1 MLKLSKLALLIVLA
15 LCLCPSCKQ
24 PTLESSPVLPT
35 NISTP
40 TDIPTPANT
49 LTPTY
54 TPIPTNTPVP
64 TNTPK
69 PTIPPEELKDKWRIP
84 FRAATLTFGA
94 YKYLFEIVDKL
105 EAGEIDSTATLG
117 QMIGPGILLMATD
130 GILTEW
136 EPTPDQITYKDSLL
150 NYVSIAR
157 NAVSQLTNEEITIA
171 DIPGLLDDDYAGIK
185 EVFQG
190 IKDDMKGDG
199 LSDDDIT
206 AMADELVQ
214 ALEATTNTATPEPTE
229 PVIEPD
235 SFASGGLGLSK
246 AAWEQTHK
254 LSEKGYIDIYDNGK
268 YLVTF
273 VDDKVQYLEVELSD
287 GSKLSPEDARAMTK
301 PLLPQD
307 SQFVETYTHLDTL
320 LVDIYTSKSLKER
333 FEPDWWFGS
342 EPGTFIT
349 IYGLFS
355 SGSKVTISTGNNP

>member
-1 MLKLSKLALLIVLA
+1 MLKLSKLMLLTVLVLS
-15 LCLCPSCKQ
+15 LCLSCKQ
-24 PTLESSPVLPT
+24 PIPEPSPVLPT

-40 TDIPTPANT
+40 TDRPTPTNT

-69 PTIPPEELKDKWRIP
+69 PTIPPEELKEKWRIP

-94 YKYLFEIVDKL
+94 YKYLFELVDKL
-105 EAGEIDSTATLG
+105 QAGEIDDTATLG

-136 EPTPDQITYKDSLL
+136 EPTPDQTIYKDSLL

-157 NAVSQLTNEEITIA
+157 NAISQLTNEEITIA
-171 DIPGLLDDDYAGIK
+171 DIPGLLDDDYTGIK
-185 EVFQG
+185 EVFQS

-235 SFASGGLGLSK
+235 SFVSGGLGLSK
-246 AAWEQTHK
+246 ATWEQTHK
-254 LSEKGYIDIYDNGK
+254 LSEKTYVDIYDSGK
-268 YLVTF
+268 YQVTF
-273 VDDKVQYLEVELSD
+273 IDDKIQFLEVTLSND
-287 GSKLSPEDARAMTK
+287 SQLPLEDA
-301 PLLPQD
+301 
-307 SQFVETYTHLDTL
+307 S
-320 LVDIYTSKSLKER
+320 TSWHKFLI
-333 FEPDWWFGS
+333 G
-342 EPGTFIT
+342 
-349 IYGLFS
+349 
-355 SGSKVTISTGNNP
+355 